1 MKGERGSIIVLTG
14 NGKGKTTS
22 ALGMAMRAVG
32 HGFRVAVL
40 QFIKGDWPYGEKAA
54 ARRLAPE
61 LELMALGR
69 GFVHVDP
76 ENPNPEDVKA
86 AQEAWETCKEK
97 ILSGRYFMVVL
108 DEICNAIAYG
118 LLDVDEVVE
127 ILKKRPPEL
136 HVVLTGRGAHPK
148 LLELADLV
156 TEMRE
161 VKHPFREGVT
171 SRKGIEC

>member
-1 MKGERGSIIVLTG
+1 MEDKRGSIIVLTG

-54 ARRLAPE
+54 ALRLAPE
-61 LELMALGR
+61 LELMTLGR
-69 GFVHVDP
+69 GFVHIEP
-76 ENPNPEDVKA
+76 ENPDPDDVQA
-86 AQEAWETCKEK
+86 AKEAWEICKER

-118 LLDVDEVVE
+118 LLDVNEVIKV
-127 ILKKRPPEL
+127 LRKRPEGL

-161 VKHPFREGVT
+161 MKHPFRQGVK
-171 SRKGIEC
+171 SRKGIEY

>member
-1 MKGERGSIIVLTG
+1 MAERGSVIVLTG
-14 NGKGKTTS
+14 DGKGKTTS

-32 HGFRVAVL
+32 HGFRVAFL
-40 QFIKGDWPYGEKAA
+40 QFIKGNWPYGEKTA

-61 LELMALGR
+61 LELMSLGK

-76 ENPNPEDVKA
+76 QNPNPEDVKV
-86 AQEAWETCKEK
+86 AQEAWEVCKQK
-97 ILSGRYFMVVL
+97 ILSGDYFMVVL

-118 LLDVDEVVE
+118 LLEVEEVIE
-127 ILKKRPPEL
+127 VLKRRPEGL
-136 HVVLTGRGAHPK
+136 HVVLTGRNAHTK

-171 SRKGIEC
+171 SRKGIEY